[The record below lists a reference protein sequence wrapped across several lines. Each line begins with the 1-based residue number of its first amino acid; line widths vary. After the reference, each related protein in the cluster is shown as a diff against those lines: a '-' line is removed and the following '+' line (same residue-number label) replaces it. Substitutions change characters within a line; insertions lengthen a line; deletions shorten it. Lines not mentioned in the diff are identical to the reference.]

1 MNPAAKLRLDVPV
14 FPSPRRILPV
24 ASEPATP
31 WWHVLAIELREG
43 FPMSS
48 LEFQSIG
55 RADTCALSFL
65 PNHRREASVWKPAQ
79 ALSSSN
85 AQYFRWCLDFTA
97 MTWQPRR
104 TDQSPMHKSSGP
116 LFAWS
121 REKAT
126 LETSRYRM
134 R

>member
-14 FPSPRRILPV
+14 FPSPRPILPV

-85 AQYFRWCLDFTA
+85 AQCFRWCLDFTA
-97 MTWQPRR
+97 LTWQSRR
-104 TDQSPMHKSSGP
+104 TDKRSMYKSVARLS
-116 LFAWS
+116 AWS
-121 REKAT
+121 REKSS
-126 LETSRYRM
+126 LGTSI
-134 R
+134 